1 MCGGLPE
8 KAGELICRVCE
19 EGLPYI
25 RGRACRKCGKQLAEQ
40 EETLCKGCRKHERSF
55 LVNLC
60 LLNYDGVTAEMMAGL
75 KYHGKKEYADGI
87 AWLLWRYLGTELRI
101 LAPEAL
107 VPVPV
112 HRKRRKKR
120 GYNQTEA
127 ICRSLS
133 AFLSEDRAVLMA
145 MGLSEE
151 MLREVARINRL
162 QRRRAEGEGRKGQ
175 FPVRTDLLLRVK
187 NTEAQKKLSAP
198 ERLLNLQSAF
208 RGTEAASGVETVLL
222 LDDIYTTGATM
233 EACTR
238 ALLAAGVRQVYGLCV
253 CAGADV

>member
-1 MCGGLPE
+1 MPDMTE
-8 KAGELICRVCE
+8 KLDRFTAKI
-19 EGLPYI
+19 
-25 RGRACRKCGKQLAEQ
+25 LAE
-40 EETLCKGCRKHERSF
+40 
-55 LVNLC
+55 
-60 LLNYDGVTAEMMAGL
+60 A
-75 KYHGKKEYADGI
+75 
-87 AWLLWRYLGTELRI
+87 
-101 LAPEAL
+101 
-107 VPVPV
+107 
-112 HRKRRKKR
+112 
-120 GYNQTEA
+120 
-127 ICRSLS
+127 
-133 AFLSEDRAVLMA
+133 
-145 MGLSEE
+145 SEE
-151 MLREVARINRL
+151 SKRAMDQAQQKRAAALRRAEDQVLREAYQYIHREVARINRL